1 MMFPFLFLLLV
12 NAALSRESEKLSE
25 RYLASKNVI
34 QFTKD
39 DYSNVTGTPVTYY
52 DITTLSECA
61 VKSLMVQG
69 SSFFYSGTEKT
80 CVLTGRFPPGTFSPE
95 YKHYIKDEKEKQIKE
110 CYYQRL
116 KKQESLKEAKRKC
129 KLKGGYVLEINSE
142 DENNLV
148 KDMFK
153 DVSLWLGAVQIIE
166 NNTFRWERSGE
177 MTFTDWS
184 ADYPI
189 IRNTLYN
196 FCVILTWSG
205 WKNVYCSYDQY
216 EVVCEFDTCG

>member
-1 MMFPFLFLLLV
+1 MVLTHSFRYQTVYLGNSKMMFSFLFLLLV

-80 CVLTGRFPPGTFSPE
+80 CVLTGRFPPGTFLPE
-95 YKHYIKDEKEKQIKE
+95 YKHYIKDEKGKTLHRYLLLIT
-110 CYYQRL
+110 L
-116 KKQESLKEAKRKC
+116 KL
-129 KLKGGYVLEINSE
+129 
-142 DENNLV
+142 
-148 KDMFK
+148 
-153 DVSLWLGAVQIIE
+153 
-166 NNTFRWERSGE
+166 
-177 MTFTDWS
+177 
-184 ADYPI
+184 
-189 IRNTLYN
+189 
-196 FCVILTWSG
+196 
-205 WKNVYCSYDQY
+205 
-216 EVVCEFDTCG
+216 

>member
-1 MMFPFLFLLLV
+1 MFFLHIIRMVLTHSFRYQTVYLGNSKMMFPFLFLLLV

-39 DYSNVTGTPVTYY
+39 DYSNVTGTPVTFY

-95 YKHYIKDEKEKQIKE
+95 YKHYIKDENGKTL
-110 CYYQRL
+110 QRYLLLITL
-116 KKQESLKEAKRKC
+116 KL
-129 KLKGGYVLEINSE
+129 
-142 DENNLV
+142 
-148 KDMFK
+148 
-153 DVSLWLGAVQIIE
+153 
-166 NNTFRWERSGE
+166 
-177 MTFTDWS
+177 
-184 ADYPI
+184 
-189 IRNTLYN
+189 
-196 FCVILTWSG
+196 
-205 WKNVYCSYDQY
+205 
-216 EVVCEFDTCG
+216 

>member
-1 MMFPFLFLLLV
+1 MFFLHIIRMVLTHSFRYQTVYLGNSKMMFPFLFLLLV

-52 DITTLSECA
+52 AITTLSECA

-95 YKHYIKDEKEKQIKE
+95 YKHYIKDENGKTL
-110 CYYQRL
+110 QRYLLLITL
-116 KKQESLKEAKRKC
+116 KL
-129 KLKGGYVLEINSE
+129 
-142 DENNLV
+142 
-148 KDMFK
+148 
-153 DVSLWLGAVQIIE
+153 
-166 NNTFRWERSGE
+166 
-177 MTFTDWS
+177 
-184 ADYPI
+184 
-189 IRNTLYN
+189 
-196 FCVILTWSG
+196 
-205 WKNVYCSYDQY
+205 
-216 EVVCEFDTCG
+216 

>member
-1 MMFPFLFLLLV
+1 MVLTQIFRYQTVYLSNLKMMFTFLFLLLV

-34 QFTKD
+34 QFTKE

-95 YKHYIKDEKEKQIKE
+95 YKHYIKDEKGKTLHRYLLLIT
-110 CYYQRL
+110 L
-116 KKQESLKEAKRKC
+116 KL
-129 KLKGGYVLEINSE
+129 
-142 DENNLV
+142 
-148 KDMFK
+148 
-153 DVSLWLGAVQIIE
+153 
-166 NNTFRWERSGE
+166 
-177 MTFTDWS
+177 
-184 ADYPI
+184 
-189 IRNTLYN
+189 
-196 FCVILTWSG
+196 
-205 WKNVYCSYDQY
+205 
-216 EVVCEFDTCG
+216 

>member
-1 MMFPFLFLLLV
+1 MQMRSCGNTIKNEKQFAIQGKV

-34 QFTKD
+34 QFTKE

-95 YKHYIKDEKEKQIKE
+95 YKHYIKDEK
-110 CYYQRL
+110 
-116 KKQESLKEAKRKC
+116 
-129 KLKGGYVLEINSE
+129 
-142 DENNLV
+142 
-148 KDMFK
+148 

-189 IRNTLYN
+189 TSTTLYN

-216 EVVCEFDTCG
+216 DVVCEFDTCG

>member
-1 MMFPFLFLLLV
+1 MVLTHSFRYQTVYLGNSKMMFPFLFLLLV

-34 QFTKD
+34 QFTKE

-95 YKHYIKDEKEKQIKE
+95 YKHYIKDEKGKTL
-110 CYYQRL
+110 QRYLLLITL
-116 KKQESLKEAKRKC
+116 KL
-129 KLKGGYVLEINSE
+129 
-142 DENNLV
+142 
-148 KDMFK
+148 
-153 DVSLWLGAVQIIE
+153 
-166 NNTFRWERSGE
+166 
-177 MTFTDWS
+177 
-184 ADYPI
+184 
-189 IRNTLYN
+189 
-196 FCVILTWSG
+196 
-205 WKNVYCSYDQY
+205 
-216 EVVCEFDTCG
+216 

>member
-1 MMFPFLFLLLV
+1 MVLTHKFRYQTVYLGNSKMMFPFLFLLLV

-34 QFTKD
+34 QFTKE

-95 YKHYIKDEKEKQIKE
+95 YKHYIKDEKGKTLHRYLLFIT
-110 CYYQRL
+110 L
-116 KKQESLKEAKRKC
+116 KL
-129 KLKGGYVLEINSE
+129 
-142 DENNLV
+142 
-148 KDMFK
+148 
-153 DVSLWLGAVQIIE
+153 
-166 NNTFRWERSGE
+166 
-177 MTFTDWS
+177 
-184 ADYPI
+184 
-189 IRNTLYN
+189 
-196 FCVILTWSG
+196 
-205 WKNVYCSYDQY
+205 
-216 EVVCEFDTCG
+216 

>member
-1 MMFPFLFLLLV
+1 MVLTHRYQTVYLGNSKMMFPFLFLLLV

-95 YKHYIKDEKEKQIKE
+95 YKHYIKDEKGKTLHRYLLLIT
-110 CYYQRL
+110 L
-116 KKQESLKEAKRKC
+116 KL
-129 KLKGGYVLEINSE
+129 
-142 DENNLV
+142 
-148 KDMFK
+148 
-153 DVSLWLGAVQIIE
+153 
-166 NNTFRWERSGE
+166 
-177 MTFTDWS
+177 
-184 ADYPI
+184 
-189 IRNTLYN
+189 
-196 FCVILTWSG
+196 
-205 WKNVYCSYDQY
+205 
-216 EVVCEFDTCG
+216 

>member
-1 MMFPFLFLLLV
+1 MVLTHSFRYQTVYLGNSKMMFPFLFLLLV

-39 DYSNVTGTPVTYY
+39 DYSNVTGTPVTFY

-95 YKHYIKDEKEKQIKE
+95 YKHYIKDEKGKTLHRYLLLIT
-110 CYYQRL
+110 L
-116 KKQESLKEAKRKC
+116 KL
-129 KLKGGYVLEINSE
+129 
-142 DENNLV
+142 
-148 KDMFK
+148 
-153 DVSLWLGAVQIIE
+153 
-166 NNTFRWERSGE
+166 
-177 MTFTDWS
+177 
-184 ADYPI
+184 
-189 IRNTLYN
+189 
-196 FCVILTWSG
+196 
-205 WKNVYCSYDQY
+205 
-216 EVVCEFDTCG
+216 

>member
-1 MMFPFLFLLLV
+1 MVLTHSFRYQTVYLGNSKMMFPFLFLLLV

-69 SSFFYSGTEKT
+69 SSFFYSGTEKI

-95 YKHYIKDEKEKQIKE
+95 YKHYIKDEKGKTL
-110 CYYQRL
+110 QRYLLLITL
-116 KKQESLKEAKRKC
+116 KL
-129 KLKGGYVLEINSE
+129 
-142 DENNLV
+142 
-148 KDMFK
+148 
-153 DVSLWLGAVQIIE
+153 
-166 NNTFRWERSGE
+166 
-177 MTFTDWS
+177 
-184 ADYPI
+184 
-189 IRNTLYN
+189 
-196 FCVILTWSG
+196 
-205 WKNVYCSYDQY
+205 
-216 EVVCEFDTCG
+216 

>member
-1 MMFPFLFLLLV
+1 MVLTHSFRYQTVYLGNSKMMFSFLFLLLV

-34 QFTKD
+34 QFTKE

-95 YKHYIKDEKEKQIKE
+95 YKHYIKDEKGKTLHRYLLLIT
-110 CYYQRL
+110 L
-116 KKQESLKEAKRKC
+116 KL
-129 KLKGGYVLEINSE
+129 
-142 DENNLV
+142 
-148 KDMFK
+148 
-153 DVSLWLGAVQIIE
+153 
-166 NNTFRWERSGE
+166 
-177 MTFTDWS
+177 
-184 ADYPI
+184 
-189 IRNTLYN
+189 
-196 FCVILTWSG
+196 
-205 WKNVYCSYDQY
+205 
-216 EVVCEFDTCG
+216 

>member
-1 MMFPFLFLLLV
+1 MFFLHIIRMVLTHSFRYQTVYLGNSKMMFPFLFLLLV

-95 YKHYIKDEKEKQIKE
+95 YKHYIKDEKGKTLHRYLLLIT
-110 CYYQRL
+110 L
-116 KKQESLKEAKRKC
+116 KL
-129 KLKGGYVLEINSE
+129 
-142 DENNLV
+142 
-148 KDMFK
+148 
-153 DVSLWLGAVQIIE
+153 
-166 NNTFRWERSGE
+166 
-177 MTFTDWS
+177 
-184 ADYPI
+184 
-189 IRNTLYN
+189 
-196 FCVILTWSG
+196 
-205 WKNVYCSYDQY
+205 
-216 EVVCEFDTCG
+216 

>member
-1 MMFPFLFLLLV
+1 MVLTHSFRYQTVYLSNLKMMFPFLFLLLV

-95 YKHYIKDEKEKQIKE
+95 YKHYIKDEKGKTLHRYLLLIT
-110 CYYQRL
+110 L
-116 KKQESLKEAKRKC
+116 KL
-129 KLKGGYVLEINSE
+129 
-142 DENNLV
+142 
-148 KDMFK
+148 
-153 DVSLWLGAVQIIE
+153 
-166 NNTFRWERSGE
+166 
-177 MTFTDWS
+177 
-184 ADYPI
+184 
-189 IRNTLYN
+189 
-196 FCVILTWSG
+196 
-205 WKNVYCSYDQY
+205 
-216 EVVCEFDTCG
+216 

>member
-1 MMFPFLFLLLV
+1 MVLTHSFRYQTVYLGNSKMMFPFLFLLLV

-34 QFTKD
+34 QFTKE

-95 YKHYIKDEKEKQIKE
+95 YKHYIKDEKGKTLHRYLLLIT
-110 CYYQRL
+110 L
-116 KKQESLKEAKRKC
+116 KL
-129 KLKGGYVLEINSE
+129 
-142 DENNLV
+142 
-148 KDMFK
+148 
-153 DVSLWLGAVQIIE
+153 
-166 NNTFRWERSGE
+166 
-177 MTFTDWS
+177 
-184 ADYPI
+184 
-189 IRNTLYN
+189 
-196 FCVILTWSG
+196 
-205 WKNVYCSYDQY
+205 
-216 EVVCEFDTCG
+216 

>member
-1 MMFPFLFLLLV
+1 MVLTQIFRYQTVYLSNLNMMFPFLFLLLV

-34 QFTKD
+34 QFTKE

-95 YKHYIKDEKEKQIKE
+95 YKHYIKDEKGKTLHRYLLLIT
-110 CYYQRL
+110 L
-116 KKQESLKEAKRKC
+116 KL
-129 KLKGGYVLEINSE
+129 
-142 DENNLV
+142 
-148 KDMFK
+148 
-153 DVSLWLGAVQIIE
+153 
-166 NNTFRWERSGE
+166 
-177 MTFTDWS
+177 
-184 ADYPI
+184 
-189 IRNTLYN
+189 
-196 FCVILTWSG
+196 
-205 WKNVYCSYDQY
+205 
-216 EVVCEFDTCG
+216 

>member
-1 MMFPFLFLLLV
+1 MVLTQIFRHQTVYLSNLKMMFPFLFLLLV

-34 QFTKD
+34 QFTKE

-95 YKHYIKDEKEKQIKE
+95 YKHYIKDEKGKTLHWYLLLIT
-110 CYYQRL
+110 L
-116 KKQESLKEAKRKC
+116 KL
-129 KLKGGYVLEINSE
+129 
-142 DENNLV
+142 
-148 KDMFK
+148 
-153 DVSLWLGAVQIIE
+153 
-166 NNTFRWERSGE
+166 
-177 MTFTDWS
+177 
-184 ADYPI
+184 
-189 IRNTLYN
+189 
-196 FCVILTWSG
+196 
-205 WKNVYCSYDQY
+205 
-216 EVVCEFDTCG
+216 

>member
-34 QFTKD
+34 QFTKE

-80 CVLTGRFPPGTFSPE
+80 CVLTGRFPLGTFSPE
-95 YKHYIKDEKEKQIKE
+95 YKHYIKDEKSKTLHRYLLLIT
-110 CYYQRL
+110 L
-116 KKQESLKEAKRKC
+116 KL
-129 KLKGGYVLEINSE
+129 
-142 DENNLV
+142 
-148 KDMFK
+148 
-153 DVSLWLGAVQIIE
+153 
-166 NNTFRWERSGE
+166 
-177 MTFTDWS
+177 
-184 ADYPI
+184 
-189 IRNTLYN
+189 
-196 FCVILTWSG
+196 
-205 WKNVYCSYDQY
+205 
-216 EVVCEFDTCG
+216 

>member
-1 MMFPFLFLLLV
+1 MVLTHSFRYQIVYLGNSKMMFPFLFLLLV

-34 QFTKD
+34 QFTKE

-95 YKHYIKDEKEKQIKE
+95 YKHYIKDKKGKTLHRYLLLIT
-110 CYYQRL
+110 L
-116 KKQESLKEAKRKC
+116 KL
-129 KLKGGYVLEINSE
+129 
-142 DENNLV
+142 
-148 KDMFK
+148 
-153 DVSLWLGAVQIIE
+153 
-166 NNTFRWERSGE
+166 
-177 MTFTDWS
+177 
-184 ADYPI
+184 
-189 IRNTLYN
+189 
-196 FCVILTWSG
+196 
-205 WKNVYCSYDQY
+205 
-216 EVVCEFDTCG
+216 

>member
-1 MMFPFLFLLLV
+1 MVLTHSFRYQTVYLGNSKMMFPFLFLLLV

-95 YKHYIKDEKEKQIKE
+95 YKHYIKDEKGKTLHRYLLLIT
-110 CYYQRL
+110 L
-116 KKQESLKEAKRKC
+116 KL
-129 KLKGGYVLEINSE
+129 
-142 DENNLV
+142 
-148 KDMFK
+148 
-153 DVSLWLGAVQIIE
+153 
-166 NNTFRWERSGE
+166 
-177 MTFTDWS
+177 
-184 ADYPI
+184 
-189 IRNTLYN
+189 
-196 FCVILTWSG
+196 
-205 WKNVYCSYDQY
+205 
-216 EVVCEFDTCG
+216 

>member
-1 MMFPFLFLLLV
+1 MVLTHKFRYQTVYLGNSKMMFPFLFLLLV

-34 QFTKD
+34 QFTKE

-95 YKHYIKDEKEKQIKE
+95 YKHYIKDEKGKTLHRYLLLIT
-110 CYYQRL
+110 L
-116 KKQESLKEAKRKC
+116 KL
-129 KLKGGYVLEINSE
+129 
-142 DENNLV
+142 
-148 KDMFK
+148 
-153 DVSLWLGAVQIIE
+153 
-166 NNTFRWERSGE
+166 
-177 MTFTDWS
+177 
-184 ADYPI
+184 
-189 IRNTLYN
+189 
-196 FCVILTWSG
+196 
-205 WKNVYCSYDQY
+205 
-216 EVVCEFDTCG
+216 

>member
-1 MMFPFLFLLLV
+1 MVLTHSFRYQTVYLGNSKMMFSFLFLLLV

-95 YKHYIKDEKEKQIKE
+95 YKHYIKDEKGKTLHRYLLLIT
-110 CYYQRL
+110 L
-116 KKQESLKEAKRKC
+116 KL
-129 KLKGGYVLEINSE
+129 
-142 DENNLV
+142 
-148 KDMFK
+148 
-153 DVSLWLGAVQIIE
+153 
-166 NNTFRWERSGE
+166 
-177 MTFTDWS
+177 
-184 ADYPI
+184 
-189 IRNTLYN
+189 
-196 FCVILTWSG
+196 
-205 WKNVYCSYDQY
+205 
-216 EVVCEFDTCG
+216 

>member
-1 MMFPFLFLLLV
+1 MVLTQIFRHQTVYLSNLKMMFLFLFLLLV

-34 QFTKD
+34 QFTKE

-95 YKHYIKDEKEKQIKE
+95 YKHYIKDEKGKTLHRYLLLIT
-110 CYYQRL
+110 L
-116 KKQESLKEAKRKC
+116 KL
-129 KLKGGYVLEINSE
+129 
-142 DENNLV
+142 
-148 KDMFK
+148 
-153 DVSLWLGAVQIIE
+153 
-166 NNTFRWERSGE
+166 
-177 MTFTDWS
+177 
-184 ADYPI
+184 
-189 IRNTLYN
+189 
-196 FCVILTWSG
+196 
-205 WKNVYCSYDQY
+205 
-216 EVVCEFDTCG
+216 

>member
-1 MMFPFLFLLLV
+1 MFFLHIIRMVLTHSFRYQTVYLGNSKMMFPFLFLLLV

-34 QFTKD
+34 QFTKE

-95 YKHYIKDEKEKQIKE
+95 YKHYIKDEKGKTLHRYLLLIT
-110 CYYQRL
+110 L
-116 KKQESLKEAKRKC
+116 KL
-129 KLKGGYVLEINSE
+129 
-142 DENNLV
+142 
-148 KDMFK
+148 
-153 DVSLWLGAVQIIE
+153 
-166 NNTFRWERSGE
+166 
-177 MTFTDWS
+177 
-184 ADYPI
+184 
-189 IRNTLYN
+189 
-196 FCVILTWSG
+196 
-205 WKNVYCSYDQY
+205 
-216 EVVCEFDTCG
+216 

>member
-1 MMFPFLFLLLV
+1 MVLTHSFRYQTVYLGNSKMMFPFLFLLLV
-12 NAALSRESEKLSE
+12 NDALSRESEKLSE

-95 YKHYIKDEKEKQIKE
+95 YKHYIKDEKGKTLHRYLLLIT
-110 CYYQRL
+110 L
-116 KKQESLKEAKRKC
+116 KL
-129 KLKGGYVLEINSE
+129 
-142 DENNLV
+142 
-148 KDMFK
+148 
-153 DVSLWLGAVQIIE
+153 
-166 NNTFRWERSGE
+166 
-177 MTFTDWS
+177 
-184 ADYPI
+184 
-189 IRNTLYN
+189 
-196 FCVILTWSG
+196 
-205 WKNVYCSYDQY
+205 
-216 EVVCEFDTCG
+216 